1 MNAVAQTGQ
10 DRAPTPHRGR
20 GRRLPFL
27 DAARS
32 LAILGAV
39 GCHVLLAFAVLHRID
54 ALALKAALNGI
65 FRVCAP
71 LFFMVFGVLLELVY
85 VRKWQAGQ
93 ARMVSTRLGVRSLQC
108 LTGYLIG
115 VICAVLGGNMAGD
128 EVLPAVAG
136 FAGAPMVG
144 VLRFYAMALLIAIP
158 LLACRVRF
166 GPLVPLV
173 LLALIW
179 IADPL
184 IALLPLP
191 PGESAWGVFWGRLIG
206 RPHIGVGGSTMHNF
220 TIVLYG
226 LLLGQHLRARQGR
239 ALPLFGGRLPILTLA
254 LCAAV
259 VAVYAL
265 QHGAVWVAEG
275 FLNTRMSLRVA
286 HHPAYYAIV
295 IPYALVVLWLAH
307 RWEGALMRT
316 GPVLSLGR
324 YSLVAFTL
332 GNAPLAALPAM
343 LELSLPLAIAV
354 SVAYMAAFV
363 AVIHAYAYVRNHP
376 VSKQQSAASP
386 PQVPPELGCASSP
399 SRARTSS

>member
-1 MNAVAQTGQ
+1 MQTGQ
-10 DRAPTPHRGR
+10 DRSLTPNRGH

-32 LAILGAV
+32 FAILGAV

-54 ALALKAALNGI
+54 DLALKAALNGI

-71 LFFMVFGVLLELVY
+71 LFFMIFGVLLELVY

-93 ARMVSTRLGVRSLQC
+93 GRAVSARLAVRSLQC

-115 VICAVLGGNMAGD
+115 VVCAVLGGNMAAP
-128 EVLPAVAG
+128 EILPAVAG

-166 GPLVPLV
+166 GPAVPLV

-184 IALLPLP
+184 VALLPLP

-226 LLLGQHLRARQGR
+226 LLLGQHLRARQAR
-239 ALPLFGGRLPILTLA
+239 ELPLFGGRLPWLTIA
-254 LCAAV
+254 LCGGV

-265 QHGAVWVAEG
+265 QHGPLWVAEG
-275 FLNTRMSLRVA
+275 FLNTRMTLRVA

-295 IPYALVVLWLAH
+295 IPYALAVLWVAQ
-307 RWEGALMRT
+307 RWQRALMRT
-316 GPVLSLGR
+316 GPILSLGR
-324 YSLVAFTL
+324 YSLMAFTL

-343 LELSLPLAIAV
+343 QGLPFLAAV
-354 SVAYMAAFV
+354 GVSIAYMAAFV
-363 AVIHAYAYVRNHP
+363 AVIHIYAACVRKCP
-376 VSKQQSAASP
+376 VSKEKATAP
-386 PQVPPELGCASSP
+386 PSQVMPELGYAASSP
-399 SRARTSS
+399 RPRISS